1 MDFFDLVKTNRSYRG
16 YDGNFKMTIQQL
28 EHLVEC
34 ARFCPSTV
42 NMQPL
47 KYFLSCDGETNG
59 IILGNVTFAGRL
71 KDIMKLPHKGKEPAA
86 YIVVCHD
93 KGIAPDPAG
102 YLKDVGIV
110 SQTMLLAACA
120 EGLGGCMLSSFDPQK
135 LGNDLGL
142 PESIQPMLVLALGKS
157 DEEIVCVDCEK
168 DGNIAY
174 YRDENDV
181 HYVPKR
187 KLEDL
192 IIK

>member
-1 MDFFDLVKTNRSYRG
+1 
-16 YDGNFKMTIQQL
+16 
-28 EHLVEC
+28 
-34 ARFCPSTV
+34 
-42 NMQPL
+42 
-47 KYFLSCDGETNG
+47 
-59 IILGNVTFAGRL
+59 
-71 KDIMKLPHKGKEPAA
+71 
-86 YIVVCHD
+86 
-93 KGIAPDPAG
+93 
-102 YLKDVGIV
+102 
-110 SQTMLLAACA
+110 
-120 EGLGGCMLSSFDPQK
+120 MLSSFDPQK

-142 PESIQPMLVLALGKS
+142 PESIQPMLVLALGKP